1 MGGFFVTILQ
11 YLYILNV
18 FIFPCS
24 PFWLTCNVNIVVSSK
39 VMLLS
44 LCLHY
49 TWLYYLYHICFLL
62 FFWILQLYDLWF
74 TDVTCTWKTCFSDF
88 SRDMRDLRWPRPI
101 HVSTGDHPSGCHTCT
116 KSWDNVSNLSPYH
129 PYIYLHPFLHVL
141 CDADE
146 NPFNLLFLTF
156 NSLCK
161 PNNIIFKIF
170 HFRWGFF
177 LQIYRK
183 KH

>member
-1 MGGFFVTILQ
+1 MFTLHMAVLFVP
-11 YLYILNV
+11 YL
-18 FIFPCS
+18 F
-24 PFWLTCNVNIVVSSK
+24 SS
-39 VMLLS
+39 
-44 LCLHY
+44 
-49 TWLYYLYHICFLL
+49 

-146 NPFNLLFLTF
+146 NINPFNLLFLTF

-183 KH
+183 KHLDKSFL

>member
-1 MGGFFVTILQ
+1 MFTLHMAVLFVPYLFSSFFGYYSFMISGLQMLHVLGRLASVIFLATCVTSDDPA
-11 YLYILNV
+11 LY
-18 FIFPCS
+18 
-24 PFWLTCNVNIVVSSK
+24 TCQPG
-39 VMLLS
+39 
-44 LCLHY
+44 
-49 TWLYYLYHICFLL
+49 TTP
-62 FFWILQLYDLWF
+62 QG
-74 TDVTCTWKTCFSDF
+74 VTPAPNRET
-88 SRDMRDLRWPRPI
+88 
-101 HVSTGDHPSGCHTCT
+101 
-116 KSWDNVSNLSPYH
+116 NVSNLSPYH